1 MGETSVIMVISR
13 SHALSA
19 RMADSLPAPGPFT
32 KTSTLATNCPAVIR
46 EGVRLPPDSTVRA
59 ERKSPNTACNFAKK
73 QKTKR
78 IYGVQEGQFRQYYET
93 ADRMK
98 GITGENMLSLL
109 ERRLDNVIYR
119 MGIGASRAQA
129 RQLVNHAHFSVNGR
143 TVNIPSYIVKAGDVI
158 AVKENRKNT
167 KYFEQIKTMKVG
179 NMPKWLEFDPEKLE
193 GKILALPVREDI
205 DRQMRRAYDCRAVFQ
220 VIGIP
225 LIFRR

>member
-1 MGETSVIMVISR
+1 
-13 SHALSA
+13 
-19 RMADSLPAPGPFT
+19 MATYRDSKCRL
-32 KTSTLATNCPAVIR
+32 CRR
-46 EGVRLPPDSTVRA
+46 EGAKLFLKGDRCYSGKCAFEKRSTPPGA
-59 ERKSPNTACNFAKK
+59 HGAGRKKVSEYGLQLREK

-78 IYGVQEGQFRQYYET
+78 IYGVQEGQFRKYYEM

-119 MGIGASRAQA
+119 MGIGASRTQA

-158 AVKENRKNT
+158 AVKENRKKD

-193 GKILALPVREDI
+193 GKVLALPARDDI
-205 DRQMRRAYDCRAVFQ
+205 DSQIAEHMIVELYSK
-220 VIGIP
+220 
-225 LIFRR
+225 